1 MKSKLNLKKL
11 AMSEF
16 KFDIPNSKHKFV
28 ILAENKEK
36 AKERY
41 DAHFGIKDDNQIK
54 LLIFVAESSGSINLL
69 LQSL

>member
-41 DAHFGIKDDNQIK
+41 DAHFGIKDDN
-54 LLIFVAESSGSINLL
+54 
-69 LQSL
+69 